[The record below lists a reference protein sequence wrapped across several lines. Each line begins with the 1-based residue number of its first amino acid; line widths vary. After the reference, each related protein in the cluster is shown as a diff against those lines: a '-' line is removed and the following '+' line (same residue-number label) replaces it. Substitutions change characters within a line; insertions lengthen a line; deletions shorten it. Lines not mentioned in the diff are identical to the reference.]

1 MPKIRHVA
9 IASSDPAKL
18 REFYTKAFGM
28 KQVKGLGGA
37 IYLSDGS
44 INLALNKIYTGREP
58 GIYHFGVDVEDI
70 EALKKKLKDAGA
82 SSEVQKRPRNREAE
96 FRVFDPDGNAI
107 DLSMHGWPV

>member
-37 IYLSDGS
+37 IYLSDGFVV
-44 INLALNKIYTGREP
+44 
-58 GIYHFGVDVEDI
+58 YHV
-70 EALKKKLKDAGA
+70 
-82 SSEVQKRPRNREAE
+82 
-96 FRVFDPDGNAI
+96 
-107 DLSMHGWPV
+107 